1 MSFEVSDL
9 FMFNPSTRPQSSERL
24 TPHKLTM
31 MALVYHYQQL
41 CALQDKIDDT
51 SPDPDRLLTE
61 KEKRVFMV
69 TLLNL
74 LQSPDMDLKTL
85 RLQIDHVLKPAIL
98 EAVYDLLQTISEDS
112 VMPINDF
119 FDNVSTLITAGEK
132 DAVIRRESIMG
143 IYIRRMELAYNEMS
157 FSQVVDMFNK
167 VRLYYQAGFPER
179 REFSGHSSWRKPHT
193 LGIPESALSMSQLED
208 QSAVDS
214 LSKQSSFSRKQAEYF
229 IAHQALMLGHH
240 EGRALAPDQLQQKIC
255 DILGANPDLA
265 EAYFLSY
272 MNSLRLKEYCTAL
285 HNLYHY
291 FDRKAGTPSDA
302 GNSNKKKGTSDEVAM
317 RYAALNLASLQFR
330 FGNKDE
336 CSAALKEAIRLAQE
350 SNDQVCLQHALV
362 WLNLLGNN
370 HKGVSELERSIK
382 KTIDLSLPSLT
393 VLDLNWISKDLG
405 MGAETP
411 ARVIYYFTQ
420 SNLINCMHSNYSM
433 MSSGCI
439 QRAAMWHYYGKRELC
454 SLDSQIVLHLNT
466 KLKGVYYNGQAVC
479 IAMCNLAQQYADL
492 GDYSAAT
499 EILNQAKLRFPQ
511 NTSHTELWQSCQQRI
526 QFDRAI
532 HNGKL
537 NEAEQ
542 FLTNLKAVDE
552 LEAKIRKAIL
562 LREQGQVTDAFACLD
577 QLLTECDKEKKNY
590 FADSRCRVLLEI
602 AQLYIATGNQSS
614 AIPYITDCIALAK
627 RHYLQL
633 YGALAVVYL
642 AFIQLH
648 MSLPEQ
654 AMRLIES
661 QLTRI
666 LTNASAYDK
675 ARVLYTYAKC
685 KVAAAKTSNSPLA
698 SIKTEIISA
707 LGIMSTAT
715 SLFKAVE
722 AHLREKDAIYFQ
734 AVLYNELGNSEDRNR
749 CAHQFKTLDKL
760 YPTLS
765 SLSLNVV

>member
-1 MSFEVSDL
+1 MSYEVNDL
-9 FMFNPSTRPQSSERL
+9 FIFNSSTRQQSSERL
-24 TPHKLTM
+24 TPHKLTI

-41 CALQDKIDDT
+41 CALQDKMDDT

-98 EAVYDLLQTISEDS
+98 EAVYELLQTISEDS

-119 FDNVSTLITAGEK
+119 FDNVSTLLTSSDK

-157 FSQVVDMFNK
+157 FSQIVDMFNK
-167 VRLYYQAGFPER
+167 IRLYYRAGFPER
-179 REFSGHSSWRKPHT
+179 REHSGHSSWRKPHT
-193 LGIPESALSMSQLED
+193 LGISEAALSMSQLED
-208 QSAVDS
+208 NSAVES
-214 LSKQSSFSRKQAEYF
+214 LSKQSLFSRKQAEYF
-229 IAHQALMLGHH
+229 IAHQALP
-240 EGRALAPDQLQQKIC
+240 PDQLQQKIC
-255 DILGANPDLA
+255 DILAANPDLA

-272 MNSLRLKEYCTAL
+272 MNNLRLKEYCTAL

-291 FDRKAGTPSDA
+291 FDRKACAHSD
-302 GNSNKKKGTSDEVAM
+302 GSNSNKKKAASDEVAM

-336 CSAALKEAIRLAQE
+336 CRAALKEAIRLAQE

-362 WLNLLGNN
+362 WLNLLGDN

-382 KTIDLSLPSLT
+382 KTIDLSLPNLT

-405 MGAETP
+405 MAAETP

-420 SNLINCMHSNYSM
+420 SNLINCMHSNYNM

-454 SLDSQIVLHLNT
+454 SLDSQIVLNLNT

-479 IAMCNLAQQYADL
+479 IAMCNLAQQHADL
-492 GDYSAAT
+492 GDYTAAA
-499 EILNQAKLRFPQ
+499 EIFNQAKLRFPQ
-511 NTSHTELWQSCQQRI
+511 NTSHAELWQSCQQRI

-532 HNGKL
+532 YNRRL

-542 FLTNLKAVDE
+542 ILTNLQAVDE
-552 LEAKIRKAIL
+552 LEAKIRKPIL
-562 LREQGQVTDAFACLD
+562 LREQGQVTDAFAILG
-577 QLLTECDKEKKNY
+577 QLLAECDKEKKTY
-590 FADSRCRVLLEI
+590 FADFMCRVLLEI
-602 AQLYIATGNQSS
+602 AQLYVATGNHSS
-614 AIPYITDCIALAK
+614 AIPYITDCIAHAK
-627 RHYLQL
+627 KHYLQL
-633 YGALAVVYL
+633 YGALAIVCL

-648 MSLPEQ
+648 MNLPEQ
-654 AMRLIES
+654 ATRLIES

-666 LTNASAYDK
+666 LTNATAYDK
-675 ARVLYTYAKC
+675 ARVLYVYAKC
-685 KVAAAKTSNSPLA
+685 KVAAAKTSNATLA
-698 SIKTEIISA
+698 SVKTEMISA
-707 LGIMSTAT
+707 LEVLSTAT

-722 AHLREKDAIYFQ
+722 AHIREKDAIYFQ
-734 AVLYNELGNSEDRNR
+734 AVLYHDLNNTEDRNR